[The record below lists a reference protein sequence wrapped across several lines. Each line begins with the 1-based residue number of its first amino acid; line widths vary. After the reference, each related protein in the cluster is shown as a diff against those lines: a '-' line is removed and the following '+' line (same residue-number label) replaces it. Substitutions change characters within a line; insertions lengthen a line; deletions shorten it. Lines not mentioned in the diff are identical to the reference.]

1 LGDGT
6 PLSPIAYRPTILEQ
20 PMPTTRRGFLAHGA
34 AGLSFVSLGGS
45 MPGLFARA
53 AEASMLADKNDHVL
67 VVVELAG
74 GNDGLNTVVP
84 FEDALYY
91 KNRRRLGL
99 PKGEV
104 QKLNE
109 LIGLHP
115 KMGPMAELFKSGEL
129 AIVQGVGY
137 PKPDRSHFRSM
148 EIWHTA
154 SLDASPPTS
163 GWLGRSL
170 DATEPAGPDQPPRG
184 MSLTG
189 SLPQAFQAEK
199 VVVPVV
205 AQLDAFNEEAG
216 ANAEAAKLRRRLTTS
231 PETTGVLGF
240 LRRQSETVY
249 KAADRLK
256 AATEK
261 YKSEVEYPGGELG
274 EQLKRAAQII
284 AGRIGVR
291 VLFASQDGYDTHANQ
306 LETHAN
312 LLEQLSSAFAAFRK
326 DLAAQGVA
334 DQVVV
339 MVFSEFGRRVDEN
352 ASAGTDHGAA
362 SNVFLVGSKV
372 QGGLVGKYPS
382 LAELGEGDLIYNT
395 DFRSVYATL
404 LDRWLGCPAEKALGK
419 SFPTLPLIR
428 G

>member
-1 LGDGT
+1 M
-6 PLSPIAYRPTILEQ
+6 Q
-20 PMPTTRRGFLAHGA
+20 TTRRTFLGYGA
-34 AGLSFVSLGGS
+34 AGLSFVSLGGL

-53 AEASMLADKNDHVL
+53 AEASSLADSNDHVL
-67 VVVELAG
+67 VVLELAG

-99 PKGEV
+99 PKDKV
-104 QKLNE
+104 QKLSDQV
-109 LIGLHP
+109 GLHP
-115 KMGPMAELFKSGEL
+115 NMGPMAELFKAGEL

-154 SLDASPPTS
+154 STEASAPTTGWIGRCLDASEPT
-163 GWLGRSL
+163 G
-170 DATEPAGPDQPPRG
+170 DDHPPRG

-199 VVVPVV
+199 MVLPVV
-205 AQLDAFNEEAG
+205 AQLESFNQEVDASAQSG
-216 ANAEAAKLRRRLTTS
+216 KLRRRLS
-231 PETTGVLGF
+231 TGPDAAGPLGF
-240 LRRQSETVY
+240 LRRQSDTVY
-249 KAADRLK
+249 RTADRLK
-256 AATEK
+256 SATEK
-261 YKSEVEYPGGELG
+261 YKAGVEYPGGQISD
-274 EQLKRAAQII
+274 QLKRAAQII
-284 AGRIGVR
+284 AGRMGVR

-306 LETHAN
+306 LETHATLLAN
-312 LLEQLSSAFAAFRK
+312 LSNALAAFRK

-339 MVFSEFGRRVDEN
+339 MAFSEFGRRVDEN

-362 SNVFLVGSKV
+362 SNLFLLGSRV
-372 QGGLVGKYPS
+372 NGGLFGKYPS
-382 LAELGEGDLIYNT
+382 LANLGEGDLVYNT

-404 LDRWLGCPAEKALGK
+404 LDRWLGCPSETTLGQKFQAIDLFKA
-419 SFPTLPLIR
+419 
-428 G
+428 

>member
-1 LGDGT
+1 
-6 PLSPIAYRPTILEQ
+6 
-20 PMPTTRRGFLAHGA
+20 MPTTRRRFLGQGA
-34 AGLSFVSLGGS
+34 LGLSFVSLGGS

-53 AEASMLADKNDHVL
+53 AEASLVADSNDHVL
-67 VVVELAG
+67 VVLELAG

-99 PKGEV
+99 PKGQV

-109 LIGLHP
+109 LVGLHP
-115 KMGPMAELFKSGEL
+115 NMVSMAELFKAGEL

-137 PKPDRSHFRSM
+137 PRPDRSHFRSM

-154 SLDASPPTS
+154 STEAVAPST
-163 GWLGRSL
+163 GWLGRCL
-170 DATEPAGPDQPPRG
+170 DSRDPAGGDQPPRG

-189 SLPQAFQAEK
+189 SAPQAMLANHRVF
-199 VVVPVV
+199 PVV
-205 AQLDAFNEEAG
+205 SQLDSFNQEDDAG
-216 ANAEAAKLRRRLTTS
+216 AASGQLRRKLTTG
-231 PETTGVLGF
+231 PDAGGPLGF
-240 LRRQSETVY
+240 LRRQSDAVY
-249 KAADRLK
+249 QMADRLK

-261 YKSEVEYPGGELG
+261 YKAGTEYPGGSLG
-274 EQLKRAAQII
+274 DQLRRAAQII

-312 LLEQLSSAFAAFRK
+312 LLGELSNALAAFRK
-326 DLAAQGVA
+326 DLTTQGVA

-339 MVFSEFGRRVDEN
+339 MAFSEFGRRVDEN

-362 SNVFLVGSKV
+362 SSLFLLGPKV
-372 QGGLVGKYPS
+372 NGGLVGKYPS
-382 LAELGEGDLIYNT
+382 LAELGEGDLVYNT

-404 LDRWLGCPAEKALGK
+404 LDRWLGCDARKVLGQDFPRLDLIKA
-419 SFPTLPLIR
+419 
-428 G
+428 

>member
-1 LGDGT
+1 
-6 PLSPIAYRPTILEQ
+6 
-20 PMPTTRRGFLAHGA
+20 MPTTRRGFLAQGA

-45 MPGLFARA
+45 MPGLFAQA
-53 AEASMLADKNDHVL
+53 AEASRQADQNDHVL

-104 QKLNE
+104 LKLSD
-109 LIGLHP
+109 LVGLHP
-115 KMGPMAELFKSGEL
+115 KMGPMAELFKEGEL

-154 SLDASPPTS
+154 SVETTPPTS
-163 GWLGRSL
+163 GWLGRCL
-170 DATEPAGPDQPPRG
+170 DATEPPGNENPARG

-189 SLPQAFQAEK
+189 SLPQAFQAER

-205 AQLDAFNEEAG
+205 EQLDAFNEEAENDAG
-216 ANAEAAKLRRRLTTS
+216 AKLRRRLS
-231 PETTGVLGF
+231 TGPDAAGPLGF
-240 LRRQSETVY
+240 LRRQSEAVY
-249 KAADRLK
+249 RTADRLRQ
-256 AATEK
+256 ATEG
-261 YKSEVEYPGGELG
+261 YKSDVEYPEGGLA
-274 EQLKRAAQII
+274 EQLKRASQII
-284 AGRIGVR
+284 AGRMGVR

-306 LETHAN
+306 ADTHAN
-312 LLEQLSSAFAAFRK
+312 LLEQLSAALAAFRN
-326 DLAAQGVA
+326 DLAAQKLA

-352 ASAGTDHGAA
+352 ASVGTDHGAA
-362 SNVFLVGSKV
+362 SNLFLVGSKV
-372 QGGLVGKYPS
+372 KGGLVGKYPS
-382 LAELGEGDLIYNT
+382 LAELGEGDLVYNT

-404 LDRWLGCPAEKALGK
+404 LDRWLGCPAEKALGRA
-419 SFPTLPLIR
+419 FPALDLIR
-428 G
+428 AGS